1 MLVHFYSYVDVGVSF
16 ELSHA
21 CPLMLFVERI
31 HRHELRRQVL
41 HAPCQPGALDRQL
54 GVEQAR
60 RQVRVAAEDLL
71 EG

>member
-1 MLVHFYSYVDVGVSF
+1 MLVHFYSYVDVGVAL

-21 CPLMLFVERI
+21 SPLMLFVYWL

-41 HAPCQPGALDRQL
+41 HAPCQPVALDRQL

-60 RQVRVAAEDLL
+60 RQVRVAAEDIL